1 MSAIQASSDQ
11 IPAIIVLL
19 SFSHVV
25 GWNPT
30 MKRDKRA
37 ALNRVPVVSPVVAM
51 YSANN
56 IPHYA
61 KNRLIYEWTAPRLGI
76 GIYLC

>member
-1 MSAIQASSDQ
+1 MESNDEKGQ
-11 IPAIIVLL
+11 
-19 SFSHVV
+19 
-25 GWNPT
+25 G
-30 MKRDKRA
+30 
-37 ALNRVPVVSPVVAM
+37 NRVPVVPPVVAI
-51 YSANN
+51 YSAND